1 LYAAFDYA
9 AGFVVLNNEILRGLS
24 QVQGSQNSTSEVL
37 NTWSPE
43 NPNGTLPRYY
53 WANQGRNFA
62 TDASGN
68 NPPANLWEKGDYI
81 MLREVTLN
89 YSLSPDMIG
98 KYLKNKIKGLS
109 VYVTGS
115 NLSYFTSYSGNF
127 PEVGGVDNGKYP
139 LPKRLSLGAK
149 ITL

>member
-1 LYAAFDYA
+1 
-9 AGFVVLNNEILRGLS
+9 
-24 QVQGSQNSTSEVL
+24 
-37 NTWSPE
+37 
-43 NPNGTLPRYY
+43 
-53 WANQGRNFA
+53 
-62 TDASGN
+62 
-68 NPPANLWEKGDYI
+68 
-81 MLREVTLN
+81 
-89 YSLSPDMIG
+89 MIG

>member
-9 AGFVVLNNEILRGLS
+9 AGFVVLNNEVLRGLS
-24 QVQGSQNSTSEVL
+24 QVQGSQNSTTEVL

-43 NPNGTLPRYY
+43 NPNGTLPRFY

-89 YSLSPDMIG
+89 YDLSQNVIG

-127 PEVGGVDNGKYP
+127 PEVGGIDNGKYP